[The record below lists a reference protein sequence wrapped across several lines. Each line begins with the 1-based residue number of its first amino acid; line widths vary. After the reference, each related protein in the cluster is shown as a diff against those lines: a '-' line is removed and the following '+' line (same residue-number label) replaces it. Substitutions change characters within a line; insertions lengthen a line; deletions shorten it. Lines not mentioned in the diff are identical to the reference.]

1 MTCPKCF
8 AEFETAVATCPQCGV
23 GLYHSVSGI
32 VKTSIVMISTRGE
45 ESFYQSVQ
53 DVPEPL
59 RRQLM
64 ESTRSDNS
72 GTIVIADRAGK
83 EQLTQVLARRDS
95 MREKP
100 ADAELPEMDELGG
113 THAGTSGLRRYS
125 WLAWTAFLLV
135 LASAAAISAFFGLR
149 W

>member
-8 AEFETAVATCPQCGV
+8 AEFDKAAATCPQCGL

-32 VKTSIVMISTRGE
+32 IKTSIVMISTRGE

-59 RRQLM
+59 RGQLM

-100 ADAELPEMDELGG
+100 ADAELPEMDEIDE
-113 THAGTSGLRRYS
+113 TPVAASGLRRYS
-125 WLAWTAFLLV
+125 WLAWTGFLLV

>member
-8 AEFETAVATCPQCGV
+8 AEFDKTVATCPQCGL
-23 GLYHSVSGI
+23 GLFHSVSGI
-32 VKTSIVMISTRGE
+32 IKTSIVLISTHGE
-45 ESFYQSVQ
+45 ESFYHSVQ

-59 RRQLM
+59 RGQLM

-95 MREKP
+95 MRATP
-100 ADAELPEMDELGG
+100 ADAELPEMAERDE
-113 THAGTSGLRRYS
+113 APAPASSLRRYS

-135 LASAAAISAFFGLR
+135 LAAAAVISALFGLR